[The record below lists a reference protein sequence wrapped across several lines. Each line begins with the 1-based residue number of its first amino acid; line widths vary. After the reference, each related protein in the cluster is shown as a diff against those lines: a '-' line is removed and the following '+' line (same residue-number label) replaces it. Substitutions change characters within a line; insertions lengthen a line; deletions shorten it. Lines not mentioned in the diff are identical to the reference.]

1 MKTNIYILLILLLS
15 FSFANAQDSNVVEVE
30 TENTITVSDNNEDII
45 ITVKGYNNE
54 VNKNEA
60 KADAV
65 EVKENVA
72 KTNSDIR
79 VYLNRVRK
87 VENIKWL
94 FPKINKA
101 KVA

>member
-15 FSFANAQDSNVVEVE
+15 FSFANAQDNVVKVE
-30 TENTITVSDNNEDII
+30 TEKTTTVSDNNEN
-45 ITVKGYNNE
+45 ITVNVTNAE
-54 VNKNEA
+54 VVNKEVTT
-60 KADAV
+60 KATDTTQ
-65 EVKENVA
+65 VKEVA
-72 KTNSDIR
+72 KSYSDIR
-79 VYLNRVRK
+79 VYLNRTRK

>member
-1 MKTNIYILLILLLS
+1 MKTNFYILLILLLS
-15 FSFANAQDSNVVEVE
+15 FSFASAQENVVKAEA
-30 TENTITVSDNNEDII
+30 ENTISVSNDNGNVIVDKDSTDTTTNI
-45 ITVKGYNNE
+45 KG
-54 VNKNEA
+54 VEA
-60 KADAV
+60 DTV

-72 KTNSDIR
+72 RTNSDIR
-79 VYLNRVRK
+79 IYLNRVRK

>member
-1 MKTNIYILLILLLS
+1 MKTNFYILLILLLS
-15 FSFANAQDSNVVEVE
+15 FSYASAQDAVVKIE
-30 TENTITVSDNNEDII
+30 TENTISVSDNNEDII
-45 ITVKGYNNE
+45 VTIDSASNT
-54 VNKNEA
+54 VNKKEV
-60 KADAV
+60 KADTV

-72 KTNSDIR
+72 RTNSDIR